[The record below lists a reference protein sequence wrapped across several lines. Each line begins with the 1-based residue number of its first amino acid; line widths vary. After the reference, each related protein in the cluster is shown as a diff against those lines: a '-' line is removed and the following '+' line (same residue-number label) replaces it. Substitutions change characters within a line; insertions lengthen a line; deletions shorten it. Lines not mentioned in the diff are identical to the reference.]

1 MAQTPKDKQSAGT
14 PPQRRGWATA
24 LGEEAGAVARSALGR
39 AGFDDPT
46 LVLRWEEIAGAE
58 TARLTRPLK
67 LSGDVLTLR
76 AEPGATVF
84 LQHESRPL
92 CERINAFLGRKA
104 VSRLRFVPGP
114 VQARPRAKPRITAKP
129 PVPTTDPAQK
139 YEGPEGLREA
149 LLQLAQTRRTPH

>member
-1 MAQTPKDKQSAGT
+1 MAQTPKDKQSADA
-14 PPQRRGWATA
+14 PPKRRGWAAA
-24 LGEEAGAVARSALGR
+24 LSEDADAVGRSALGR

-92 CERINAFLGRKA
+92 CERINTYLGRRV

-114 VQARPRAKPRITAKP
+114 VQARPRPKPRIAAKA
-129 PVPTTDPAQK
+129 PVPAADPAQK
-139 YEGPEGLREA
+139 YQGPEGLREA
-149 LLQLAQTRRTPH
+149 LLQLAQTRRPPH